1 MYFFF
6 HLFTGIVLGLV
17 IGDLLHDRRWVI
29 PCAFGAVLPDLIDK
43 PVGQII
49 FATSI
54 GYGRIYGHTL
64 LFFLLVLVAGLVVW
78 NHRKTPAVCGIAV
91 GILSH
96 QLLDQMW
103 REQANWLYPLLG
115 PFQGHLS
122 PDYIN
127 VLILDELHNPSEAVL
142 AILIGLCALLY
153 VKYRQEILGNTK
165 SRAILKGSL
174 LFGALILFILGG
186 IVLGRGMVG
195 QTLPYTSWSEPVE
208 YLMGGIVLELAAC
221 AAWRLHGQIGDGPL
235 P

>member
-6 HLFTGIVLGLV
+6 HLFTGIVLGFV
-17 IGDLLHDRRWVI
+17 IGDLLRDRRWVI

-49 FATSI
+49 FAYSI
-54 GYGRIYGHTL
+54 GYGRIYAHTL

-78 NHRKTPAVCGIAV
+78 NYRRTPAVCGIAV

-96 QLLDQMW
+96 QVLDQMW
-103 REQANWLYPLLG
+103 LEQTNWLYPLLG

-127 VLILDELHNPSEAVL
+127 VLILGELNNPSEAVL
-142 AILIGLCALLY
+142 AVLIGFCALLY
-153 VKYRQEILGNTK
+153 VKYRQKILGNTK

-174 LFGALILFILGG
+174 LFSALILFILGG
-186 IVLGRGMVG
+186 IILGRGMVG
-195 QTLPYTSWSEPVE
+195 ETLPFTSWSEPVE
-208 YLMGGIVLELAAC
+208 YLMGGIVLVLAAY
-221 AAWRLHGQIGDGPL
+221 AAWQLHGQIEDSPIQ
-235 P
+235 